1 MAPLAHRALRLK
13 DSADSRLKDG
23 FSGRIERWTPVL
35 SGIERNQLAELRMKD
50 SMNKNHE
57 AVSISSR
64 MVAFAAAIV
73 LACALMLSGCASNAQ
88 QANDPQT
95 LNRQYMA
102 NVNQIMDEIDA
113 QMTEFST
120 IVKEGEVVSLST
132 QLAAINNSVDK
143 LKALSVPDEM
153 KDIQSDY
160 LKGTEELQT
169 AFAAY
174 VDLYE
179 DVKAPENGT
188 FDFATYGDRLNDVK
202 SHYEAGIQALE
213 SADQKAADA

>member
-1 MAPLAHRALRLK
+1 
-13 DSADSRLKDG
+13 
-23 FSGRIERWTPVL
+23 
-35 SGIERNQLAELRMKD
+35 
-50 SMNKNHE
+50 MNKNHE

-143 LKALSVPDEM
+143 LKALSVPDAM

>member
-1 MAPLAHRALRLK
+1 
-13 DSADSRLKDG
+13 
-23 FSGRIERWTPVL
+23 
-35 SGIERNQLAELRMKD
+35 
-50 SMNKNHE
+50 MNKNYE

-64 MVAFAAAIV
+64 MMAFAAAIV
-73 LACALMLSGCASNAQ
+73 LASALILSGCASNAQ

>member
-1 MAPLAHRALRLK
+1 
-13 DSADSRLKDG
+13 
-23 FSGRIERWTPVL
+23 
-35 SGIERNQLAELRMKD
+35 
-50 SMNKNHE
+50 MNKNHE

-143 LKALSVPDEM
+143 LKALSVPDAM

-179 DVKAPENGT
+179 DVKVPENGT

>member
-1 MAPLAHRALRLK
+1 MNNKLRI
-13 DSADSRLKDG
+13 G
-23 FSGRIERWTPVL
+23 
-35 SGIERNQLAELRMKD
+35 
-50 SMNKNHE
+50 
-57 AVSISSR
+57 SSR
-64 MVAFAAAIV
+64 NFVVGFMAAAALV
-73 LACALMLSGCASNAQ
+73 CALLLSGCASNAQ

-120 IVKEGEVVSLST
+120 IVKEGEVVSLGT

-160 LKGTEELQT
+160 LKGSKQLSQLMSISMKMLRHLKTE
-169 AFAAY
+169 
-174 VDLYE
+174 
-179 DVKAPENGT
+179 
-188 FDFATYGDRLNDVK
+188 RLILRRMVID
-202 SHYEAGIQALE
+202 
-213 SADQKAADA
+213 

>member
-1 MAPLAHRALRLK
+1 
-13 DSADSRLKDG
+13 
-23 FSGRIERWTPVL
+23 
-35 SGIERNQLAELRMKD
+35 
-50 SMNKNHE
+50 MNKNYE

-73 LACALMLSGCASNAQ
+73 LACALILSGCASNAQ

-143 LKALSVPDEM
+143 LKALSVPDAM
-153 KDIQSDY
+153 KDIQSEY

-202 SHYEAGIQALE
+202 SHYEAGIQALD

>member
-1 MAPLAHRALRLK
+1 M
-13 DSADSRLKDG
+13 D
-23 FSGRIERWTPVL
+23 
-35 SGIERNQLAELRMKD
+35 
-50 SMNKNHE
+50 KNPE
-57 AVSISSR
+57 VRTISSR
-64 MVAFAAAIV
+64 LAAFFAVCA
-73 LACALMLSGCASNAQ
+73 LACALLLSGCAANNT

-120 IVKEGEVVSLST
+120 IIKEGEVVSLST
-132 QLAAINNSVDK
+132 QLANINNSVDK
-143 LKALSVPDEM
+143 LKALSVPDAM

-160 LKGTEELQT
+160 LKGVEELQA

-179 DVKAPENGT
+179 DVKAPESGS
-188 FDFATYGDRLNDVK
+188 FDFATYGDRLNDVR
-202 SHYEAGIQALE
+202 SHYEAGIEALQ
-213 SADQKAADA
+213 SADQKASEA

>member
-1 MAPLAHRALRLK
+1 
-13 DSADSRLKDG
+13 
-23 FSGRIERWTPVL
+23 
-35 SGIERNQLAELRMKD
+35 
-50 SMNKNHE
+50 MNKNHE

-188 FDFATYGDRLNDVK
+188 FDFATYGDRFNDVK

>member
-1 MAPLAHRALRLK
+1 
-13 DSADSRLKDG
+13 
-23 FSGRIERWTPVL
+23 
-35 SGIERNQLAELRMKD
+35 
-50 SMNKNHE
+50 MNKNHE

-73 LACALMLSGCASNAQ
+73 LASALMLSGCASNAQ

>member
-1 MAPLAHRALRLK
+1 
-13 DSADSRLKDG
+13 
-23 FSGRIERWTPVL
+23 
-35 SGIERNQLAELRMKD
+35 
-50 SMNKNHE
+50 MNKNHE

-132 QLAAINNSVDK
+132 QLAVINNSVDK
-143 LKALSVPDEM
+143 LKALSVPDAM

>member
-1 MAPLAHRALRLK
+1 
-13 DSADSRLKDG
+13 
-23 FSGRIERWTPVL
+23 
-35 SGIERNQLAELRMKD
+35 
-50 SMNKNHE
+50 MNKNHE

-113 QMTEFST
+113 QMNEFST

>member
-1 MAPLAHRALRLK
+1 
-13 DSADSRLKDG
+13 
-23 FSGRIERWTPVL
+23 
-35 SGIERNQLAELRMKD
+35 
-50 SMNKNHE
+50 MNKNHE
-57 AVSISSR
+57 VVSISSR
-64 MVAFAAAIV
+64 MVAFVATIV

-88 QANDPQT
+88 QTNDPQT

-143 LKALSVPDEM
+143 LKALSVPDAM

>member
-1 MAPLAHRALRLK
+1 
-13 DSADSRLKDG
+13 
-23 FSGRIERWTPVL
+23 
-35 SGIERNQLAELRMKD
+35 
-50 SMNKNHE
+50 MNKNHE

-143 LKALSVPDEM
+143 LKALSVPDTM

>member
-1 MAPLAHRALRLK
+1 
-13 DSADSRLKDG
+13 
-23 FSGRIERWTPVL
+23 
-35 SGIERNQLAELRMKD
+35 
-50 SMNKNHE
+50 MNKNHE

-113 QMTEFST
+113 QMAEFST

-143 LKALSVPDEM
+143 LKALSVPDAM

>member
-1 MAPLAHRALRLK
+1 
-13 DSADSRLKDG
+13 
-23 FSGRIERWTPVL
+23 
-35 SGIERNQLAELRMKD
+35 
-50 SMNKNHE
+50 MNKNHE

-73 LACALMLSGCASNAQ
+73 LASALMLSGCASNAQ

-120 IVKEGEVVSLST
+120 IVKEGEAVSLST

>member
-1 MAPLAHRALRLK
+1 
-13 DSADSRLKDG
+13 
-23 FSGRIERWTPVL
+23 
-35 SGIERNQLAELRMKD
+35 
-50 SMNKNHE
+50 MNKNHE

-143 LKALSVPDEM
+143 LKALSVPDAM

-213 SADQKAADA
+213 SADQKAANA

>member
-1 MAPLAHRALRLK
+1 
-13 DSADSRLKDG
+13 
-23 FSGRIERWTPVL
+23 
-35 SGIERNQLAELRMKD
+35 
-50 SMNKNHE
+50 MNKNYE

-73 LACALMLSGCASNAQ
+73 LACALILSGCASNAQ

-143 LKALSVPDEM
+143 LKALSVPDAM

>member
-1 MAPLAHRALRLK
+1 
-13 DSADSRLKDG
+13 
-23 FSGRIERWTPVL
+23 
-35 SGIERNQLAELRMKD
+35 
-50 SMNKNHE
+50 MNKNHE

-202 SHYEAGIQALE
+202 SH
-213 SADQKAADA
+213 

>member
-1 MAPLAHRALRLK
+1 
-13 DSADSRLKDG
+13 
-23 FSGRIERWTPVL
+23 
-35 SGIERNQLAELRMKD
+35 
-50 SMNKNHE
+50 MNKNHE

-102 NVNQIMDEIDA
+102 NVNQIMDEINA

-143 LKALSVPDEM
+143 LKALSVPDAM

>member
-1 MAPLAHRALRLK
+1 
-13 DSADSRLKDG
+13 
-23 FSGRIERWTPVL
+23 
-35 SGIERNQLAELRMKD
+35 
-50 SMNKNHE
+50 MNKNHE

-143 LKALSVPDEM
+143 LKALSVPDAM

-160 LKGTEELQT
+160 LKGTEELQI

>member
-1 MAPLAHRALRLK
+1 
-13 DSADSRLKDG
+13 
-23 FSGRIERWTPVL
+23 
-35 SGIERNQLAELRMKD
+35 
-50 SMNKNHE
+50 MNKNHE
-57 AVSISSR
+57 VVSISSR

>member
-1 MAPLAHRALRLK
+1 
-13 DSADSRLKDG
+13 
-23 FSGRIERWTPVL
+23 
-35 SGIERNQLAELRMKD
+35 
-50 SMNKNHE
+50 MNKNHE

-143 LKALSVPDEM
+143 LKALSVPDAM

-160 LKGTEELQT
+160 LKGAEELQT

>member
-1 MAPLAHRALRLK
+1 
-13 DSADSRLKDG
+13 
-23 FSGRIERWTPVL
+23 
-35 SGIERNQLAELRMKD
+35 
-50 SMNKNHE
+50 MNKNHE
-57 AVSISSR
+57 AVSTSSR
-64 MVAFAAAIV
+64 IVAFVGAIV
-73 LACALMLSGCASNAQ
+73 LACALLLSGCASNAQ

-143 LKALSVPDEM
+143 LKALSVPDDM

-160 LKGTEELQT
+160 LKGTEELQA

-179 DVKAPENGT
+179 DVKAPESGA

>member
-1 MAPLAHRALRLK
+1 
-13 DSADSRLKDG
+13 
-23 FSGRIERWTPVL
+23 
-35 SGIERNQLAELRMKD
+35 
-50 SMNKNHE
+50 MNKNYE

-73 LACALMLSGCASNAQ
+73 LASALMLSGCASNAQ

>member
-1 MAPLAHRALRLK
+1 
-13 DSADSRLKDG
+13 
-23 FSGRIERWTPVL
+23 
-35 SGIERNQLAELRMKD
+35 
-50 SMNKNHE
+50 MNKNHE

-143 LKALSVPDEM
+143 LKALSVPDAM

-188 FDFATYGDRLNDVK
+188 FDFATYGDRLNNVK

>member
-1 MAPLAHRALRLK
+1 
-13 DSADSRLKDG
+13 
-23 FSGRIERWTPVL
+23 
-35 SGIERNQLAELRMKD
+35 
-50 SMNKNHE
+50 MNKNYE

>member
-1 MAPLAHRALRLK
+1 
-13 DSADSRLKDG
+13 
-23 FSGRIERWTPVL
+23 
-35 SGIERNQLAELRMKD
+35 
-50 SMNKNHE
+50 MNKNHE

-88 QANDPQT
+88 QANDPQP

-143 LKALSVPDEM
+143 LKALSVPDAM

-179 DVKAPENGT
+179 DVKAPDIGT
-188 FDFATYGDRLNDVK
+188 FDFATYGDRLNVVK

>member
-1 MAPLAHRALRLK
+1 
-13 DSADSRLKDG
+13 
-23 FSGRIERWTPVL
+23 
-35 SGIERNQLAELRMKD
+35 
-50 SMNKNHE
+50 MNKNHE

-143 LKALSVPDEM
+143 LKALSVPDAM

-174 VDLYE
+174 VDLHE

>member
-1 MAPLAHRALRLK
+1 
-13 DSADSRLKDG
+13 
-23 FSGRIERWTPVL
+23 
-35 SGIERNQLAELRMKD
+35 
-50 SMNKNHE
+50 MNKNHE

-143 LKALSVPDEM
+143 LKALSVPDAM

-179 DVKAPENGT
+179 DVKASENGT

>member
-1 MAPLAHRALRLK
+1 
-13 DSADSRLKDG
+13 
-23 FSGRIERWTPVL
+23 
-35 SGIERNQLAELRMKD
+35 
-50 SMNKNHE
+50 MNKNHE

-64 MVAFAAAIV
+64 IVAFAAAIV

-143 LKALSVPDEM
+143 LKALSVPDAM

>member
-1 MAPLAHRALRLK
+1 
-13 DSADSRLKDG
+13 
-23 FSGRIERWTPVL
+23 
-35 SGIERNQLAELRMKD
+35 
-50 SMNKNHE
+50 MNKNHE

-73 LACALMLSGCASNAQ
+73 LACALLLSGCASNAQ

-120 IVKEGEVVSLST
+120 IVKEGEAVSLST

-143 LKALSVPDEM
+143 LKALSVPDAM